1 MDQAQR
7 YKELAARTEGKTLDS
22 SYHAAFYLLS
32 CEQGIFDVAK
42 KHVNAM
48 GIGFDG
54 LKRSMRGFDGTSL
67 QVVEI
72 AAGIT
77 MHVIGQIVIY
87 IKYWEKDWGKR

>member
-1 MDQAQR
+1 MGAVKQNN
-7 YKELAARTEGKTLDS
+7 GKISEEVLWETMVLPFFRFS
-22 SYHAAFYLLS
+22 GAERPLPR
-32 CEQGIFDVAK
+32 
-42 KHVNAM
+42 
-48 GIGFDG
+48 FDG

>member
-1 MDQAQR
+1 MGAVKQKQWKDFR
-7 YKELAARTEGKTLDS
+7 GSIVGDHGTS
-22 SYHAAFYLLS
+22 FYHFSGAERPLPR
-32 CEQGIFDVAK
+32 
-42 KHVNAM
+42 
-48 GIGFDG
+48 FDG

>member
-1 MDQAQR
+1 MAG
-7 YKELAARTEGKTLDS
+7 RTCRDGSGKTKAVERFQRKYRGRPWYFLFHFS
-22 SYHAAFYLLS
+22 GAERPLPR
-32 CEQGIFDVAK
+32 
-42 KHVNAM
+42 
-48 GIGFDG
+48 FDG

>member
-1 MDQAQR
+1 MGAVKQ
-7 YKELAARTEGKTLDS
+7 
-22 SYHAAFYLLS
+22 
-32 CEQGIFDVAK
+32 K
-42 KHVNAM
+42 KWKDFRGSIVGDHGTSFFRFSGAERPLPR
-48 GIGFDG
+48 FDG

>member
-1 MDQAQR
+1 
-7 YKELAARTEGKTLDS
+7 
-22 SYHAAFYLLS
+22 
-32 CEQGIFDVAK
+32 
-42 KHVNAM
+42 M
-48 GIGFDG
+48 GALKQKQWKDFRGSIVGDHGTSFFHFSGAERPLPHFDG
-54 LKRSMRGFDGTSL
+54 LKRSMRGFDGISL